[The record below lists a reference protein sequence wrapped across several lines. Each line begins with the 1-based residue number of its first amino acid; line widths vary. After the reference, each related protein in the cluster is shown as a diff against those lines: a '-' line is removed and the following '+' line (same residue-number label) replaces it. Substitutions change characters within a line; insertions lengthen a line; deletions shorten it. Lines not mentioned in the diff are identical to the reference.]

1 MVKRIYSFFLYI
13 YITLESVSKSIC
25 FSLFYDSNNATIF
38 SKLFF
43 YNNNNNNN
51 NNNNDDDDDFIIII
65 KIYFE
70 E

>member
-1 MVKRIYSFFLYI
+1 MVKRIYSFFF
-13 YITLESVSKSIC
+13 ITLESVSKSIC

-51 NNNNDDDDDFIIII
+51 NNNNDNDFIIII

>member
-1 MVKRIYSFFLYI
+1 MVKRIYSFFFL
-13 YITLESVSKSIC
+13 ITLESVSKSIC

-43 YNNNNNNN
+43 YNNNNNNDN
-51 NNNNDDDDDFIIII
+51 DFIIII